1 MCLQPIPMW
10 YLNNTIFPNHLM
22 KPILDDMVDIVKI
35 SDCGAHESYG
45 STYQLNRTCKQIYP
59 KQPI

>member
-1 MCLQPIPMW
+1 
-10 YLNNTIFPNHLM
+10 M